1 MKLKLTT
8 FLGSS
13 LALFS
18 FLNATEPTT
27 LIEQQEEALV
37 KGIIPSTKID
47 KVERAEIDGFYK
59 AYLGNGNIF
68 YINPFKRVL
77 FIGELYTATGES
89 LTANDASKWQAELN
103 EKALKDANATELLQ
117 NAKRVV
123 YGSGSKRYDFV
134 IFTDPECPFCAKVE
148 EFFEKQ
154 NVNVYVNFFP
164 LSFHQNAK
172 KWSGQILSSKD
183 IKLAMKQIRTTQ
195 KNLNDVSISKEAEN
209 TLKATIAL
217 GEKLNITGT
226 PKLFVIDKIEQNK
239 VVAVIDGAN
248 FERINEFLVKDKE

>member
-1 MKLKLTT
+1 MKLKFTALLGLSLT
-8 FLGSS
+8 
-13 LALFS
+13 LFNS
-18 FLNATEPTT
+18 LNAAELT

-47 KVERAEIDGFYK
+47 KIERAEIDGFYK

-77 FIGELYTATGES
+77 FIGELYTASGES
-89 LTANDASKWQAELN
+89 LTANDAHKWQVELN
-103 EKALKDANATELLQ
+103 EKELKNTNATELLQ
-117 NAKRVV
+117 NAKKVI
-123 YGSGSKRYDFV
+123 YGSGSKRYEFV

-148 EFFEKQ
+148 DFFEKQ
-154 NVNVYVNFFP
+154 NVSVYVNFFP

-183 IKLAMKQIRTTQ
+183 IKIAMRQIRTTQ
-195 KNLNDVSISKEAEN
+195 KSLSGVNITKEAEN

-226 PKLFVIDKIEQNK
+226 PKLFVIDKKEKNK
-239 VVAVIDGAN
+239 VIAVIDGAN
-248 FERINEFLVKDKE
+248 FERINEILVKDRE

>member
-1 MKLKLTT
+1 MKLKFVTH
-8 FLGSS
+8 LGVS

-18 FLNATEPTT
+18 SLNAAEPT
-27 LIEQQEEALV
+27 LAEQQEEALV

-68 YINPFKRVL
+68 YINPFKRVI
-77 FIGELYTATGES
+77 FIGELYTATGDS
-89 LTANDASKWQAELN
+89 LTANDVQKWQAELN
-103 EKALKDANATELLQ
+103 EKALKQANATELLQ
-117 NAKRVV
+117 NAKKVV
-123 YGSGSKRYDFV
+123 YGSGSKRYEFI
-134 IFTDPECPFCAKVE
+134 IFTDPECPFCARVE
-148 EFFEKQ
+148 EFLEKQ
-154 NVNVYVNFFP
+154 NATLYANFFP

-183 IKLAMKQIRTTQ
+183 IKEAMRQIRTTQ
-195 KNLNDVSISKEAEN
+195 KDLSGVNITKEAEN

-226 PKLFVIDKIEQNK
+226 PKIFVIDKKEQNK
-239 VVAVIDGAN
+239 VIAIIDGAN
-248 FERINEFLVKDKE
+248 LEKISEFLTKDKE